1 MKTLSKVK
9 LNRFTQDEL
18 EQRKMNALKGGC
30 DCSSKCTSSCSC
42 GGREE
47 SFDSNYD
54 MNYDG
59 SDVYMY

>member
-1 MKTLSKVK
+1 MRKIGKIK
-9 LNRFTQDEL
+9 LNQFGQDEL
-18 EQRKMNALKGGC
+18 DQRRMNALKGGC

-42 GGREE
+42 GSEE

-54 MNYDG
+54 LNYDG